1 METLSY
7 AFHAIMPILLM
18 IALGYLLRTLH
29 FLGDSFYK
37 QLNSFCY
44 KVLLPVQL
52 FYNVYQVDALQE
64 VNWRVLGYT
73 VVWIPIGV
81 FVGMF
86 AAKILIKERSQ
97 QGAFVQAT
105 FRSNQAILGLP
116 LASALGGN
124 DAVIM
129 ASLATSIGIPL
140 FNISAVI
147 VLKYY
152 SIEEGKKNTVKDILK
167 AVITNPLILGVFCGI
182 VCVAIRSFIPV
193 RNDIL
198 IFSLSNNMPSVMKA
212 VSNISPLASP
222 IMLICLG
229 ARLDLKLTG
238 KLLPQIVKGVSMRL
252 IVIPVTA
259 IGIALILKAPLNLT
273 QIEIPMMLSF
283 FASPVAVSSSILVHE
298 IGGDDQYASQLIVWS
313 SVFSMLTLFLLVA
326 GLRGI
331 GML

>member
-18 IALGYLLRTLH
+18 IALGYLLRMLH

-52 FYNVYQVDALQE
+52 FYNVYQVGALQE

-73 VVWIPIGV
+73 VIWVPIGV
-81 FVGMF
+81 FVGMLASKF
-86 AAKILIKERSQ
+86 LIKERSQ
-97 QGAFVQAT
+97 QGAFVQAV

-116 LASALGGN
+116 LAAALGGN

-140 FNISAVI
+140 FNIAAVI

-152 SIEEGKKNTVKDILK
+152 SIEEGRKNTVKDILK
-167 AVITNPLILGVFCGI
+167 AVVTNPLIIGVFCGI
-182 VCVAIRSFIPV
+182 VCVSVRSFIPIKDGSPV
-193 RNDIL
+193 
-198 IFSLSNNMPSVMKA
+198 FSLSGNLPSVMKA
-212 VSNISPLASP
+212 VSNLSPLASP
-222 IMLICLG
+222 IMLVCLG

-238 KLLPQIVKGVSMRL
+238 KLMPQIAKGVSMRL
-252 IVIPVTA
+252 IVIPVIA
-259 IGIALILKAPLNLT
+259 IGIALLLKTPLHLT
-273 QIEIPMMLSF
+273 NIEIPMMLSF

-298 IGGDDQYASQLIVWS
+298 IGGDDQYASQLVVWS

>member
-7 AFHAIMPILLM
+7 AFHAIMPILLT
-18 IALGYLLRTLH
+18 IGLGYFLRLIG
-29 FLGDSFYK
+29 FLGENFFK

-52 FYNVYQVDALQE
+52 FYNVYQVGALQE

-73 VVWIPIGV
+73 VIWIPIGV
-81 FVGMF
+81 FVGML
-86 AAKILIKERSQ
+86 AARFFIKERSQ

-105 FRSNQAILGLP
+105 FRSNQAILGMP
-116 LASALGGN
+116 LAAALGGS

-129 ASLATSIGIPL
+129 ASLATSLGIPL
-140 FNISAVI
+140 FNIAAVI

-152 SIEEGKKNTVKDILK
+152 SIEEGKKNNVKDILK
-167 AVITNPLILGVFCGI
+167 AVVTNPLIIGVFCGI
-182 VCVAIRSFIPV
+182 VCVVIRNFLPV
-193 RNDIL
+193 RDGEVV
-198 IFSLSNNMPSVMKA
+198 FTLSGRFPSVMKV
-212 VSNISPLASP
+212 VSNLSPLASP

-229 ARLDLKLTG
+229 ARLNLKLTG
-238 KLLPQIVKGVSMRL
+238 KLLPQISLGVFMRL
-252 IVIPVTA
+252 IFIPVIA
-259 IGIALILKAPLNLT
+259 IGAAILFRGQLNLT
-273 QIEIPMMLSF
+273 SVEIPMMLSF

-313 SVFSMLTLFLLVA
+313 SVLSMLTLFVLVA
-326 GLRGI
+326 ILKSI